1 MKFLGKTRVQ
11 SIRRADTWMVS
22 PSFWLTGGTKRSIL
36 NFLEGFIGMWIFLL
50 IPRWLRPYCM
60 YFLVLSL
67 PFGTFVFWLLFL
79 KNGSLLGS
87 SASYPSF
94 SLFPVLLGETSWLR
108 FCLVHLKSILY
119 TQVPARSI
127 QNKHTCHFSTQNPL
141 AASHNFSSKC
151 CLFRGGILGG
161 GVVGVTS
168 TCNPL
173 AKIISVTPPTSNVLV
188 DSPVCQETGNAPVG
202 EVQAP

>member
-141 AASHNFSSKC
+141 AVPITLAASAVSPGAGSW
-151 CLFRGGILGG
+151 GG
-161 GVVGVTS
+161 GGWS
-168 TCNPL
+168 DKYL
-173 AKIISVTPPTSNVLV
+173 
-188 DSPVCQETGNAPVG
+188 
-202 EVQAP
+202 